1 MHRTW
6 FNMTRKHFKE
16 FAELLSKHTV
26 SNQLIIDLC
35 QIFKKHNPRFDA
47 STFIYYYQDKK
58 TKFQNKQNENGN
70 KSKFGKEAMK
80 EFIENMQQ

>member
-1 MHRTW
+1 MHRTG

-80 EFIENMQQ
+80 EFVENMKQ

>member
-1 MHRTW
+1 
-6 FNMTRKHFKE
+6 MTRKHFKE

-26 SNQLIIDLC
+26 TTQFIIDLC

-80 EFIENMQQ
+80 EFVENMQQ